1 MPSGLLRAPRRA
13 PAVDRANCQPRRRTI
28 RPRRRLRRGE
38 AARADPDLRL
48 FAASVGHLSKKPAP
62 CPRSSMLR
70 EPMPCPPLLDAD
82 LVARRVRVRA
92 RDAVF
97 VRGVLEASEGVGVLF
112 AEQGGDLVL
121 A

>member
-1 MPSGLLRAPRRA
+1 
-13 PAVDRANCQPRRRTI
+13 
-28 RPRRRLRRGE
+28 
-38 AARADPDLRL
+38 
-48 FAASVGHLSKKPAP
+48 
-62 CPRSSMLR
+62 MLR
-70 EPMPCPPLLDAD
+70 EPMPVPPLLDAD

-121 A
+121 ATPRALEAALDEVIADLVLELDAVVEPFADGADNAG